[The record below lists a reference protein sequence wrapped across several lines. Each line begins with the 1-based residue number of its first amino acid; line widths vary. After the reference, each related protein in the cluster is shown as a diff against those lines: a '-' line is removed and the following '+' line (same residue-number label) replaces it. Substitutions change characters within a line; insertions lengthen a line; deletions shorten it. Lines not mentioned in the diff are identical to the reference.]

1 MISSHTKIKDNE
13 KTMAEKIAITS
24 IPYVHA

>member
-13 KTMAEKIAITS
+13 KTIAEEIAMTS
-24 IPYVHA
+24 IPYVCA